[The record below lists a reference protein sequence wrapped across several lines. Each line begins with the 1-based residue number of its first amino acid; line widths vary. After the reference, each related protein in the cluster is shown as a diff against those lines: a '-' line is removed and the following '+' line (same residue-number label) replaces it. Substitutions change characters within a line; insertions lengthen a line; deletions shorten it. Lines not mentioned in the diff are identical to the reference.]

1 MKAVGKYIV
10 ITETKDTVNK
20 TKGGL
25 LLAEGHRED
34 IRYRKGKIINIGD
47 SVNGISINDNIY
59 YDRHA
64 GFYIEIDGEVYIVIK
79 ENDVVIIL

>member
-10 ITETKDTVNK
+10 ITETKETTSK
-20 TKGGL
+20 TTGGL
-25 LLAEGHRED
+25 LLAEGQRED
-34 IRYRKGKIINIGD
+34 VRYRKGKIVNIGND
-47 SVNGISINDNIY
+47 VNGVSINDNIY
-59 YDRHA
+59 YDKHA

>member
-10 ITETKDTVNK
+10 ITETKETTSK

-25 LLAEGHRED
+25 LLAEGQRED
-34 IRYRKGKIINIGD
+34 VRYRKGKIVNIGND
-47 SVNGISINDNIY
+47 VNGVSINDNIY
-59 YDRHA
+59 YDKHA